1 MSLTYK
7 VLGVAAVALAALTS
21 RADAGTLSGKLTD
34 MFSGAPYNE
43 ATITAVNESTQEA
56 YDATSGPNATAVQ
69 PESWGRIKRNF
80 NIIVPSAGSRKR
92 GQLENTLNEGFYTL
106 DLPDGNYTVAFTDG

>member
-1 MSLTYK
+1 MSLYK
-7 VLGVAAVALAALTS
+7 VLGGAAVALAALTS
-21 RADAGTLSGKLTD
+21 RVDAGTLSGRLTD
-34 MFSGAPYNE
+34 MFSNAPYNG

-56 YDATSGPNATAVQ
+56 YDVTSGPNATAVE

-92 GQLENTLNEGFYTL
+92 GQLENTLNEGFY
-106 DLPDGNYTVAFTDG
+106 